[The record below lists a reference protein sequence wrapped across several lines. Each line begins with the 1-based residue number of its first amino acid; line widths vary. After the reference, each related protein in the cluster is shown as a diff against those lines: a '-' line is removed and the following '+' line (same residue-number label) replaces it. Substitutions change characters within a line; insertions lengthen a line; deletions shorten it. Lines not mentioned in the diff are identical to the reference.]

1 MADEMNSNAQTS
13 VSEEKK
19 KTAPKEAKPK
29 EKKPGVF
36 KRLGKFFKECK
47 SELKKIVWAS
57 IPSTTKNTILVVV
70 TIVIATAVFYGL
82 DQLFNTAII
91 DWLGSL
97 YRNIRY

>member
-1 MADEMNSNAQTS
+1 MAEELNKDARTPA
-13 VSEEKK
+13 SEETK

-29 EKKPGVF
+29 EKKPGFF
-36 KRLGKFFKECK
+36 KKIGKFFKDCK

-57 IPSTTKNTILVVV
+57 LSSTTKNTILVVV
-70 TIVIATAVFYGL
+70 TIIIATALFYGL

-91 DWLGSL
+91 DWLGTL